1 LPRLR
6 WLGYDLARLW
16 SMDYSI
22 LLDKVREYLPP
33 EKVSLVQAAYEFAA
47 RAHQGQVRKS
57 GAPFVEHP
65 LAVAVTLAELQ
76 LDAATL
82 AAALLHDVVEDSGV
96 PVEEVKSKFGPEV
109 AGLVDAATKLSKV
122 NWTLT
127 PDHQT
132 TPGQAP
138 QAENLRKMLIAMA
151 EDIRVVFIKLAD
163 RLHNMRTLDA
173 LPEDRRSAIAK
184 ETLEI
189 FAPLAHRVGM
199 WEVKWQLEDQAFRYL
214 EPKEYH
220 RIARLVAIRR
230 AEREQLVNDV
240 VKTVAM
246 ELEKAGVK
254 AEVTGRPK
262 HIYSIYQKT
271 KKYAAIGKD
280 FNDIHDLQAVRILV
294 NDVSDCYKALGVI
307 HGLWHPI
314 LEEFNDYIANPKD
327 NGYQSLHT
335 TVLVHGSTPLEMQI
349 RTYEMHRIAEYGVAA
364 HWRYK
369 DRTARDRK
377 FEDKMT
383 WLRQLIEWQKELNV
397 DQFVE
402 SVKTDIFTDQ
412 VFVFTPKGEVKALPR
427 DATPLDFAYLIH
439 TELGHRCI
447 GAKVNGKLVP
457 LNQKLSNGDIV
468 EIMTTKGPKAPSF
481 DWLNPDLGYLNT
493 AHARSK
499 VRQWFK
505 KQEKSQNIARGRDL
519 LEKELKRLGLGQ
531 IKPEEVAAQFGYAS
545 TDDFYEALGDGD
557 ISTRQIDIKLAA
569 PAEGPKV
576 AAEVMV
582 PRKPSSGI
590 QVLGVGD
597 LLTNLARCCNPVP
610 GDEIIGYVTRSA
622 GVSVHR
628 KDCRN
633 IIHVR
638 EPERLISVEWGK
650 AEDVYPVGIQISG
663 WDRVGLLRDITNVIA
678 EDRVNIIGVNTMERN
693 DDTIVL
699 NLVLEVKSMAQLTR
713 LMSKTQAIRGV
724 ISVARSGAA
733 GVNISQAS

>member
-1 LPRLR
+1 MNSS
-6 WLGYDLARLW
+6 A
-16 SMDYSI
+16 
-22 LLDKVREYLPP
+22 LLDKAREYLPP
-33 EKVSLVQAAYEFAA
+33 DKVTLVQAACDFAI
-47 RAHQGQVRKS
+47 RAHEGQVRKS
-57 GAPFVEHP
+57 GKPFVEHP
-65 LAVAVTLAELQ
+65 LSVATTLAELQ

-82 AAALLHDVVEDSGV
+82 AAAMLHDVVEDSGI
-96 PVEEVKSKFGPEV
+96 PIEEVQSKFGQEV

-122 NWTLT
+122 NWTL
-127 PDHQT
+127 PAGSQT

-163 RLHNMRTLDA
+163 RLHNMRTLNV
-173 LPEDRRSAIAK
+173 LPEDRRRVIAK

-199 WEVKWQLEDQAFRYL
+199 WEVKWQLEDLSFRYL
-214 EPKEYH
+214 EPREYH
-220 RIARLVAIRR
+220 RIARRIAIRR

-240 VKTVAM
+240 IKTVAE
-246 ELEKAGVK
+246 ELEKVGVK

-262 HIYSIYQKT
+262 HIYSIYEKT
-271 KKYAAIGKD
+271 KKYAALGKD

-294 NDVSDCYKALGVI
+294 DNVSDCYKALGVI

-369 DRTARDRK
+369 DGEVRDLK
-377 FEDKMT
+377 FEEKMT
-383 WLRQLIEWQKELNV
+383 WLRQLIDWQKELNI
-397 DQFVE
+397 DQFME

-412 VFVFTPKGEVKALPR
+412 VFVFTPKGEIKALPR

-457 LNQKLSNGDIV
+457 LNHILSNGDIV

-481 DWLNPDLGYLNT
+481 DWLNADLGYLNT
-493 AHARSK
+493 SHARTK

-505 KQEKSQNIARGRDL
+505 KQEKSQNIERGRQL

-531 IKPEEVAAQFGYAS
+531 MKTEEVASQFGYAVV
-545 TDDFYEALGDGD
+545 DDFYEALGDGD
-557 ISTRQIDIKLAA
+557 ISTRQIDIKLTASPEEPKVTAEAAA
-569 PAEGPKV
+569 PKRP
-576 AAEVMV
+576 
-582 PRKPSSGI
+582 PSGI
-590 QVLGVGD
+590 RVLGVGD

-610 GDEIIGYVTRSA
+610 GDEIIGYVTRSS

-638 EPERLISVEWGK
+638 EPERLIGVEWAKG
-650 AEDVYPVGIQISG
+650 EEVYPVGIQVQG
-663 WDRVGLLRDITNVIA
+663 WERVGLLRDITNVIA
-678 EDRVNIIGVNTMERN
+678 EDKVNIIGVNVVEHN
-693 DDTIVL
+693 DETSTL
-699 NLVLEVKSMAQLTR
+699 NLVIEVRNMAQLVR
-713 LMSKTQAIRGV
+713 LMSKTQAVRGV
-724 ISVARSGAA
+724 ISVARSGDAR
-733 GVNISQAS
+733 VNISQAS

>member
-1 LPRLR
+1 MNSS
-6 WLGYDLARLW
+6 A
-16 SMDYSI
+16 
-22 LLDKVREYLPP
+22 LLDKAQKYLPQ
-33 EKVSLVQAAYEFAA
+33 EKVALVQAAYEFAA
-47 RAHQGQVRKS
+47 KAHEGQVRKS
-57 GAPFVEHP
+57 GAPFLEHP
-65 LAVAVTLAELQ
+65 LAVATTLAELQ

-82 AAALLHDVVEDSGV
+82 AASLLHDVVEDSEV
-96 PVEEVKSKFGPEV
+96 PVEEVQSKFGPEV
-109 AGLVDAATKLSKV
+109 AGLVDAATKLNKV
-122 NWTLT
+122 NWTLP
-127 PDHQT
+127 PDLQT

-199 WEVKWQLEDQAFRYL
+199 WSIKWQLEDLSFRYL

-220 RIARLVAIRR
+220 RIARRIAIRR
-230 AEREQLVNDV
+230 AEREQLVDDV
-240 VKTVAM
+240 VKAAIL

-254 AEVTGRPK
+254 ADVTGRPK
-262 HIYSIYQKT
+262 HIFSIYQKT
-271 KKYAAIGKD
+271 KKYAAMGKD

-294 NDVSDCYKALGVI
+294 NNVSDCYKALGVI

-369 DRTARDRK
+369 DRAAKDQK

-383 WLRQLIEWQKELNV
+383 WLRQLIDWQKELNV
-397 DQFVE
+397 DQFME

-412 VFVFTPKGEVKALPR
+412 VFVFTPKGEIKALPR

-447 GAKVNGKLVP
+447 GAKVNGKLVS
-457 LNQKLSNGDIV
+457 LNQALSNGDIV

-481 DWLNPDLGYLNT
+481 DWLNLDLGYLNT
-493 AHARSK
+493 SHARSK

-505 KQEKSQNIARGRDL
+505 KQEKSQNIARGREL
-519 LEKELKRLGLGQ
+519 LEKELKRLSLSQ
-531 IKPEEVAAQFGYAS
+531 MKPEEVATQFGY
-545 TDDFYEALGDGD
+545 TGVDDFYQALGDGD
-557 ISTRQIDIKLAA
+557 ISTRQIDMKLAA
-569 PAEGPKV
+569 PPEEPKV
-576 AAEVMV
+576 TAEAAV

-590 QVLGVGD
+590 RVLGVGD

-610 GDEIIGYVTRSA
+610 GDEIIGYVTRSS

-638 EPERLISVEWGK
+638 EPERLIGVEWGRV
-650 AEDVYPVGIQISG
+650 EEVYPAGIQVTG
-663 WDRVGLLRDITNVIA
+663 WDRVGLLRDITNVVA
-678 EDRVNIIGVNTMERN
+678 EDRVNIIGLNVVERN
-693 DDTIVL
+693 DETTAL

-713 LMSKTQAIRGV
+713 LMAKIQAVRGV
-724 ISVARSGAA
+724 TGVARSGTVR
-733 GVNISQAS
+733 VNISQAS

>member
-1 LPRLR
+1 
-6 WLGYDLARLW
+6 
-16 SMDYSI
+16 MDSST
-22 LLDKVREYLPP
+22 LFDKAREYLPP
-33 EKVSLVQAAYEFAA
+33 DKVALIQAAYEFAA
-47 RAHQGQVRKS
+47 KAHEGQVRKS
-57 GAPFVEHP
+57 GAPYLEHP

-96 PVEEVKSKFGPEV
+96 PIEEVQSKFGPEV

-122 NWTLT
+122 NWTL
-127 PDHQT
+127 PPGIQT

-138 QAENLRKMLIAMA
+138 QAENLRRMLIAMA

-163 RLHNMRTLDA
+163 RLHNMQTLDA
-173 LPEDRRSAIAK
+173 LPEDRRSAIAR

-199 WEVKWQLEDQAFRYL
+199 WSVKWQLEDLAFRHL

-220 RIARLVAIRR
+220 RIARRIAVRR
-230 AEREQLVNDV
+230 NEREQLVDDV
-240 VKTVAM
+240 VKTVVL

-254 AEVTGRPK
+254 ADVTGRPK
-262 HIYSIYQKT
+262 HIFSIYQKT
-271 KKYAAIGKD
+271 KKYAVMGKD
-280 FNDIHDLQAVRILV
+280 FNDIHDLQAVRVLV
-294 NDVSDCYKALGVI
+294 NNVSDCYKALGVI

-335 TVLVHGSTPLEMQI
+335 TVLVRGSTPLEIQI
-349 RTYEMHRIAEYGVAA
+349 RTYEMHRVAEYGVAA

-369 DRTARDRK
+369 DRAVRDQK

-383 WLRQLIEWQKELNV
+383 WLRQLIDWQKELNI
-397 DQFVE
+397 DQFME

-412 VFVFTPKGEVKALPR
+412 VFVFTPKGEIKALPR

-457 LNQKLSNGDIV
+457 LNQTLSNGDIV

-493 AHARSK
+493 SHARSK

-505 KQEKSQNIARGRDL
+505 KQERSQNIARGREL
-519 LEKELKRLGLGQ
+519 LEKELKRLSLSQ
-531 IKPEEVAAQFGYAS
+531 MNPEEVAAQFGYAVV
-545 TDDFYEALGDGD
+545 DDFFEALGDGD
-557 ISTRQIDIKLAA
+557 ISTRQIDMKLAA
-569 PAEGPKV
+569 SPEEPKV
-576 AAEVMV
+576 AAEAVV
-582 PRKPSSGI
+582 PRKPSAGI

-610 GDEIIGYVTRSA
+610 GDEIIGYVTRSS

-628 KDCRN
+628 KDCSN

-638 EPERLISVEWGK
+638 EPERLIGVEWGRV
-650 AEDVYPVGIQISG
+650 EEVYPAGVQVTG
-663 WDRVGLLRDITNVIA
+663 WDRVGLLRDITNVVA
-678 EDRVNIIGVNTMERN
+678 EDRVNIIGVNVTEHN
-693 DDTIVL
+693 DETTTL
-699 NLVLEVKSMAQLTR
+699 NLVLEVKSMAQLSR
-713 LMSKTQAIRGV
+713 LMSKMQAVRGV
-724 ISVARSGAA
+724 TGVARSGAA
-733 GVNISQAS
+733 KVNISQAS